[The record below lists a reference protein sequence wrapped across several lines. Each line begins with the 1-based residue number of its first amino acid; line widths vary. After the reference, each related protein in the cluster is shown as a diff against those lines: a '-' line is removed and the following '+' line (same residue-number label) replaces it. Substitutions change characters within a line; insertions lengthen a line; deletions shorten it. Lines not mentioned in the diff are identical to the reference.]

1 MQNKIFLIGGGEIK
15 KGETKSVDIAIKKF
29 ALQKDRANFI
39 FFPTAA
45 KDSIDYINS
54 MRKIFENDFNFRAVV
69 ELEGKEAAEVA
80 IMESS
85 VIYFG
90 GGKTEY
96 LLSLF
101 DRWQLL
107 PVLKRAIKKGIV
119 IVGISAGVQALAAW
133 YTDIEDNR
141 AIWKKGWGII
151 DLGCLVHSQEKT
163 AEVAFNAFKNLR
175 LESKTQF
182 VAIGEKGS
190 WVELSESGKL
200 YGFGDMWVSKE
211 GRIQKYRN

>member
-15 KGETKSVDIAIKKF
+15 KGETKSVDVAIKKC

-45 KDSIDYINS
+45 KDSLDYVNS

-69 ELEGKEAAEVA
+69 ESEGKEVAEVA

-107 PVLKRAIKKGIV
+107 PVLKHTIGKGTLIA
-119 IVGISAGVQALAAW
+119 GISAGVQALAAW
-133 YTDIEDNR
+133 YADIEEGK
-141 AIWKKGWGII
+141 AVWKQGWGIVDI
-151 DLGCLVHSQEKT
+151 GCLVHAREKT
-163 AEVAFNAFKNLR
+163 AEIAFREFQK
-175 LESKTQF
+175 LELSETPF
-182 VAIGEKGS
+182 AAIGEKGS
-190 WVELSESGKL
+190 WIELSESKIS
-200 YGFGDMWVSKE
+200 YGFGDVWLSKE
-211 GRIQKYRN
+211 NWLNKLK